1 MLEDT
6 IAAISTS
13 LGEGSVGIVRISG
26 ENAFSVAQKIFIPA
40 KKKDWLQE
48 NYKMHYGHIIDGNGQ
63 VIDEVLITI
72 MKAPHTYTREN
83 VVEINCHGGI
93 IPVRETLRVV
103 LSSGARMAEPGEFT
117 KRAFLNGRIDLAQ
130 AESVIDIIRSR
141 TDSALKVAIA
151 QLGGGLSEKVAVLQ
165 KKLLSILSELE
176 VSIDFPEEN
185 IVGKSNM
192 QLSNDVLLLIKRLE
206 DLIKDAGRGRV
217 YREGIK
223 TVITGRP
230 NVGKSSLLNVLL
242 GSERAIVTHIP
253 GTTRD
258 VIEENLNVKG
268 VPLRLI
274 DTAGL
279 RDTKDLVEMIGV
291 EKTRE
296 ILSGADLVL
305 FVIDADE
312 GLTSEDSQIMEC
324 LEKKKTLLVIN
335 KMDLVNNGKM
345 PVITDVP
352 SVRISALKG
361 KGIDELQEKIIE
373 IVTGERISPPESIV
387 ISSARHEE
395 ILRRARDFLMEFHE
409 SLKANVPVDIL
420 SIDLRN
426 SWETLGEITGSS
438 YNEDLLDCIFNDFC
452 IGK

>member
-26 ENAFSVAQKIFIPA
+26 KNAFSVAQKVFLPA

-48 NYKMHYGHIIDGNGQ
+48 NYKMHYGHIVDVNGQ
-63 VIDEVLITI
+63 IIDEVLVTI

-130 AESVIDIIRSR
+130 AESVIDIIRSS

-151 QLGGGLSEKVAVLQ
+151 QLGGGLSEKVKVLQ
-165 KKLLSILSELE
+165 EKLLKILSELE
-176 VSIDFPEEN
+176 VSIDFSEQE
-185 IVGKSNM
+185 IIGKSKTE
-192 QLSNDVLLLIKRLE
+192 LSNEVLILIKSLE
-206 DLIKDAGRGRV
+206 ELIIDAGRGRI

-223 TVITGRP
+223 TAIIGRP
-230 NVGKSSLLNVLL
+230 NVGKSSLLNVML

-258 VIEENLNVKG
+258 IIEENMNVKG
-268 VPLRLI
+268 IPLKLI

-279 RDTKDLVEMIGV
+279 RETKDLVEMIGV
-291 EKTRE
+291 KKTRE
-296 ILSGADLVL
+296 ILSDADLVL
-305 FVIDADE
+305 FVIDASE
-312 GLTSEDSQIMEC
+312 GLTAEDQQIMEC

-335 KMDLVNNGKM
+335 KIDLVKNNKM
-345 PVITDVP
+345 PKIKEMS
-352 SVRISALKG
+352 SVMVSALKG
-361 KGIDELQEKIIE
+361 DGINVLQEKIFE
-373 IVTGERISPPESIV
+373 IVTSERIRPPESVV

-395 ILRRARDFLMEFHE
+395 ILCRARGYLTEFHE

-426 SWETLGEITGSS
+426 SWEALGEITGSN
-438 YNEDLLDCIFNDFC
+438 YNEDLLDRIFNDFC